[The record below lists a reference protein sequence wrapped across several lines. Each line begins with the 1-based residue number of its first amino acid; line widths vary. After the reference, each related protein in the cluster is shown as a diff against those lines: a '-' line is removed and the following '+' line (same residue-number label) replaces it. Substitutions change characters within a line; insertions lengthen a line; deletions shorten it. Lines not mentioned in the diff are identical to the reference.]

1 MRLESEPE
9 RHVMYHITPTRYIG
23 GFMAKGAENQLRMVM
38 IPGVRTLGDGS
49 VGRWDRRERF
59 FLVGFNV
66 GGHL

>member
-1 MRLESEPE
+1 MLGRFL
-9 RHVMYHITPTRYIG
+9 IG

-59 FLVGFNV
+59 FLVVFNV

>member
-1 MRLESEPE
+1 MSILY
-9 RHVMYHITPTRYIG
+9 VNTTKQLVG

-59 FLVGFNV
+59 FLVVFNV

>member
-1 MRLESEPE
+1 MQL
-9 RHVMYHITPTRYIG
+9 G